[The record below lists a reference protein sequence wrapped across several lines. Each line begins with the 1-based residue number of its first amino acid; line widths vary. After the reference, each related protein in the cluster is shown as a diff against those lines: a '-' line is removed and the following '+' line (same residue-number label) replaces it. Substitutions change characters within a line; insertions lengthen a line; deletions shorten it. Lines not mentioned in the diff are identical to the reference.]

1 MPSFSRTRWFLIALA
16 VVSVSAA
23 VPSGPRQPDDGSR
36 CQVCG
41 MLVATH
47 ADWLAQVVAENG
59 ETHFFDGAK
68 DLFRF
73 LIDPE
78 FEGSRATMSEAMG
91 IYVTSYYERESI
103 DARAALFVV
112 GSEVLGPMGAELVPH
127 PTREAA
133 EEFAR
138 DHGGTVIVTFDEV
151 TADLL
156 AGLR

>member
-1 MPSFSRTRWFLIALA
+1 
-16 VVSVSAA
+16 
-23 VPSGPRQPDDGSR
+23 
-36 CQVCG
+36 
-41 MLVATH
+41 MLVAAH

-59 ETHFFDGAK
+59 ETYFFDGAK

-78 FEGSRATMSEAMG
+78 FEQSRATMSEAAA
-91 IYVTSYYERESI
+91 IYVTSYYEREAI

-112 GSEVLGPMGAELVPH
+112 GSEVIGPMGAELVPH
-127 PTREAA
+127 STREAA
-133 EEFAR
+133 EEFTR
-138 DHGGTVIVTFDEV
+138 DHRGKVIVTFDEV